1 MPVRAVQRLR
11 RVGLAGIAFRV
22 EALLLLRR
30 ARRELDRRPFKDLQ
44 AELAARAA
52 KAAMRSSSP
61 AAAASQVGD
70 AVASAARFVPGA
82 RCVAQSLAAQAMLV
96 RRGVPSALQ
105 FGFRRAEDG
114 SVEGHAWLE
123 ATGRIVAGDG
133 DLRGFTRTAVFE
145 A

>member
-1 MPVRAVQRLR
+1 MPVRAIQRLR
-11 RVGLAGIAFRV
+11 TVGLTGIAFRV

-30 ARRELDRRPFKDLQ
+30 ARRELERRPFKDLQ
-44 AELAARAA
+44 AEIAAGRAGTRVPSGGVEA
-52 KAAMRSSSP
+52 T
-61 AAAASQVGD
+61 ASEVGD

-96 RRGVPSALQ
+96 RRGVPSTLQ
-105 FGFRRAEDG
+105 FGFKRADDG
-114 SVEGHAWLE
+114 SVQGHAWLE

-133 DLRGFTRTAVFE
+133 DLRDFTRTAVFE